1 MGDKVVVVWAWWF
14 GELMSE
20 VANRQEEKKLPKKG

>member
-1 MGDKVVVVWAWWF
+1 MGDKVVWAWWF